1 MKNVKRFI
9 SLAIGA
15 AMTLGSLLPVNA
27 GTMSANKIYVSHFEN
42 FSGWTSEQGSNA
54 DLPDGFCAFDAAAHP
69 TRAQATGTYVDTS
82 VGTRAFKLGNGAMI
96 GYQFDRVYKTGVRR
110 ISFDV
115 KMSTAFSNA
124 ETDRS
129 KTLEMYGVENTGN
142 DNPYD
147 WWKAQTNNG
156 DTVNWDNRPYASI
169 KLGDF
174 YEVQQNTW
182 KNTQGTT
189 TQPFNDLKWH
199 KTEVLFDYDKG
210 TITYYTDGVQ
220 VGTNNDKN
228 ADKVFYFNNRT
239 GTDVYIDNFAVFH
252 GANAEY
258 ANAAQMKLDGYGGLV
273 AQNGGKVQIDLSRAL
288 TDENLSASDFTVK
301 NSGGDV
307 VSGVITKAEALSDR
321 KSTMVLTLGE
331 IPNGVY
337 TLEYKNA
344 ANSVEFTVGESKTV
358 SDYDTEQYY
367 YMNED
372 FSGYVGGVAPQW
384 QATQSSARVPSVG
397 NDSVKGN
404 TLKMTSGAVSSYMN
418 KFETFQSGKLNVE
431 FDIKASGKGW
441 GIGFIREAD
450 SAAEDYEKHLAI
462 GNIAEDGES
471 SDIYTCSKSTEPG
484 LTLKQDSAT
493 IDNTDWNHISITV
506 DMTSEKYDF
515 EITKADNTKE
525 TFSASYPYHKT
536 WKTLWY
542 DVVKTGTDE
551 VQDSYKCG
559 LNGIRLYSDG
569 TSDVE
574 FDNIKIYSD
583 NSNYISENFDNYT
596 GHYTKSNGSEDFYGL
611 PAGYFRVNDLYNP
624 IKTSFTHTEGRNY
637 NTETNAAD
645 KGAKINGVED
655 RTRIRLAQP
664 ITDIKN
670 NGFVVEFDL
679 KKNDSDRSLGLALYP
694 KEKFYGLSS
703 SAPSLWDGGVYEDP
717 IIRVSGSTL
726 KYGSARWGGTTG
738 FVDSSAQPL
747 SLIADNW
754 NHIKIE
760 FDPKNGVTAYLGEG
774 NNITKS
780 NIVSAGSVAQYWRLM
795 SEWNNIY
802 GIGIGLEKKSGEDWK
817 NLPGDDIDNFKIYG
831 LNNVTKPSVTNAN
844 AINVDGGKTVL
855 KDGINEISN
864 LTKAIEIKFSE
875 PLNETAETLTNKITL
890 SDINGTTLATGE
902 LSEDKMIY
910 KLTLNTIPDDNSYA
924 MLKMSSDIKGQDSA
938 AQLTNPVSAALK
950 FKGGMG
956 KVEISDMQLFKKI
969 DGRSFTASGVERT
982 SPTVWVPA
990 TSKTDSDAA
999 EYKIVISGTN
1009 TTGAVDDTTYN
1020 YITGIYDTVDN
1031 ADVLRGVEMNKL
1043 SVPNEIKFSIEK
1055 AVPTTS
1061 GTQTWRSFIWTYD
1074 YKPVVDMIK

>member
-27 GTMSANKIYVSHFEN
+27 GTMSANKIYVSHFED

-115 KMSTAFSNA
+115 KMSTAFNNA
-124 ETDRS
+124 ESDGS

-156 DTVNWDNRPYASI
+156 NTVNWDNRPYASI

-210 TITYYTDGVQ
+210 TITYYVDGVQ

-228 ADKVFYFNNRT
+228 ANKVFYFNNRT

-258 ANAAQMKLDGYGGLV
+258 ADAAQMKLDGYGGLV

-288 TDENLSASDFTVK
+288 TDKNLSASDFTVK

-321 KSTMVLTLGE
+321 KSTMALTLGE
-331 IPNGVY
+331 ISNGVY

-431 FDIKASGKGW
+431 FDIKTSGKGW

-462 GNIAEDGES
+462 GNIAGENGT
-471 SDIYTCSKSTEPG
+471 DVYTCSKSTDPG
-484 LTLKQDSAT
+484 LTLKQDNAT

-506 DMTSEKYDF
+506 DMTSEKYNF

-637 NTETNAAD
+637 NAETNAAD

-670 NGFVVEFDL
+670 NGFVVEFDM
-679 KKNDSDRSLGLALYP
+679 KKNDADRSLGLALYP
-694 KEKFYGLSS
+694 KEKFYGTGS

-717 IIRVSGSTL
+717 VIRVSGSTL
-726 KYGSARWGGTTG
+726 RYGSGRWGGTKE
-738 FVDSSAQPL
+738 FIDSSNQTL
-747 SLIADNW
+747 NLDLGVW
-754 NHIKIE
+754 NHIKIK
-760 FDPKNGVTAYLGEG
+760 FDPQNGVTAYLGEG
-774 NNITKS
+774 NNITQS
-780 NIVSAGSVAQYWRLM
+780 NVVSTGSVAQYWRLM

-802 GIGIGLEKKSGEDWK
+802 GIGIGLEKKNGEDWK
-817 NLPGDDIDNFKIYG
+817 NLPGDNIDNFKVYG
-831 LNNVTKPSVTNAN
+831 LNNITKPSVIGLNAVN
-844 AINVDGGKTVL
+844 IDDSKTVL
-855 KDGINEISN
+855 KDGVTEVSN
-864 LTKAIEIKFSE
+864 LTKAIEVKFSE
-875 PLNETAETLTNKITL
+875 PVNEASETLTNKITL
-890 SDINGTTLATGE
+890 TDVNGAALATGE
-902 LSEDKMIY
+902 LSADKMTY
-910 KLTLNTIPDDNSYA
+910 KLTLNTIPDDDSYA
-924 MLKMSSDIKGQDSA
+924 MLKMSSDIKSQNSA
-938 AQLTNPVSAALK
+938 AQATNPVSVALK

-956 KVEISDMQLFKKI
+956 EIAISDMQMFKKI

-1009 TTGAVDDTTYN
+1009 TTGAVDNATYN
-1020 YITGIYDTVDN
+1020 YIEGVYDTVDN
-1031 ADVLRGVEMNKL
+1031 ADILRGVEMNKL
-1043 SVPNEIKFSIEK
+1043 SIPNEIKFSIEK
-1055 AVPTTS
+1055 VVPTTT
-1061 GTQTWRSFIWTYD
+1061 GTQNWHSFIWTD
-1074 YKPVVDMIK
+1074 DFKPVVDMIK

>member
-27 GTMSANKIYVSHFEN
+27 GTMSANKIYVSHFED
-42 FSGWTSEQGSNA
+42 FSGWTSAQGSNA

-110 ISFDV
+110 ISFDI

-228 ADKVFYFNNRT
+228 ANKVFYFNNRT

-258 ANAAQMKLDGYGGLV
+258 ANAAQMKLDGYEGLV

-301 NSGGDV
+301 NSNKDV
-307 VSGVITKAEALSDR
+307 VLGVITKAEALSDR

-431 FDIKASGKGW
+431 FDIKTSGKGW

-637 NTETNAAD
+637 NAETNAAD

-795 SEWNNIY
+795 SVWNNIY

-817 NLPGDDIDNFKIYG
+817 TLPGDDIDNFKIYG

-910 KLTLNTIPDDNSYA
+910 KLTLNTILDDNSYA
-924 MLKMSSDIKGQDSA
+924 MLKMSSDIKGQNSA

-1055 AVPTTS
+1055 VVPTTS
-1061 GTQTWRSFIWTYD
+1061 GTQNWRLFIWTND
-1074 YKPVVDMIK
+1074 FKPVVDMIK

>member
-27 GTMSANKIYVSHFEN
+27 GTMSANKIYVSHFED
-42 FSGWTSEQGSNA
+42 FSGWTSAQGSNA

-82 VGTRAFKLGNGAMI
+82 VGTRAFKLGSGAMI

-115 KMSTAFSNA
+115 KMSTAFNNA
-124 ETDRS
+124 ESDGS

-228 ADKVFYFNNRT
+228 ADKVFYFINTT

-258 ANAAQMKLDGYGGLV
+258 ADAAQMKLDGYGGLV
-273 AQNGGKVQIDLSRAL
+273 AQNGGKVQIDLSRVL
-288 TDENLSASDFTVK
+288 TDKNLSASDFTVK

-404 TLKMTSGAVSSYMN
+404 TLKMSSGAVSSYMN

-431 FDIKASGKGW
+431 FDIKTSGKGW

-679 KKNDSDRSLGLALYP
+679 KKNDSDRPLGLALYP

-726 KYGSARWGGTTG
+726 RYGSGRWGGTKE

-817 NLPGDDIDNFKIYG
+817 TLPGDDVDNFKIYG

-924 MLKMSSDIKGQDSA
+924 MLKMSSDIKGQNSA

-950 FKGGMG
+950 FKSGMG

-1009 TTGAVDDTTYN
+1009 TMGAVDDTTYN
-1020 YITGIYDTVDN
+1020 YINGIYDTVDN

-1043 SVPNEIKFSIEK
+1043 SVPNEIEFSIEK

-1061 GTQTWRSFIWTYD
+1061 GTQTWRSFIWTDD

>member
-27 GTMSANKIYVSHFEN
+27 GTMSANKIYVSHFED

-228 ADKVFYFNNRT
+228 ANKVFYFNNRT

-301 NSGGDV
+301 NSNKDV
-307 VSGVITKAEALSDR
+307 VLGVITKAEALSDR

-431 FDIKASGKGW
+431 FDIKTSGKGW

-637 NTETNAAD
+637 NAETNAAD

-738 FVDSSAQPL
+738 FVNSSAQPL

-817 NLPGDDIDNFKIYG
+817 TLPGDDVDNFKIYG

-924 MLKMSSDIKGQDSA
+924 MLKMSSDIKGQNST

-1009 TTGAVDDTTYN
+1009 TMGIVDNATYN
-1020 YITGIYDTVDN
+1020 YIEGVYDTVDN
-1031 ADVLRGVEMNKL
+1031 ADVLKDVEMNKL
-1043 SVPNEIKFSIEK
+1043 SIPNEIEFSIEK

-1061 GTQTWRSFIWTYD
+1061 GTQTWRSFIWTDD

>member
-27 GTMSANKIYVSHFEN
+27 GTMSANKIYVSHFED

-115 KMSTAFSNA
+115 KMSTAFNNA
-124 ETDRS
+124 ESDGS

-156 DTVNWDNRPYASI
+156 NTVNWDNRPYASI

-210 TITYYTDGVQ
+210 TITYYVDGVQ

-228 ADKVFYFNNRT
+228 ANKVFYFNNRT

-258 ANAAQMKLDGYGGLV
+258 ADAAQMKLDGYGGLV

-288 TDENLSASDFTVK
+288 TDKNLSASDFTVK

-321 KSTMVLTLGE
+321 KSTMALTLGE
-331 IPNGVY
+331 ISNGVY

-431 FDIKASGKGW
+431 FDIKTSGKGW

-462 GNIAEDGES
+462 GNIAEDSES

-493 IDNTDWNHISITV
+493 IDNNAWNHISITV
-506 DMTSEKYDF
+506 DMTREKYDF

-637 NTETNAAD
+637 NAETNAAD

-726 KYGSARWGGTTG
+726 KYGSARWGSTTG

-795 SEWNNIY
+795 SVWNNIY

-817 NLPGDDIDNFKIYG
+817 TLPGDDIDNFKIYG

-890 SDINGTTLATGE
+890 SDINGTALATGE

-910 KLTLNTIPDDNSYA
+910 KLTLNTIPDDNSYV
-924 MLKMSSDIKGQDSA
+924 MLKMSSDIKGQNSA

-1020 YITGIYDTVDN
+1020 YINGIYDTVDN

-1061 GTQTWRSFIWTYD
+1061 GTQTWRSFIWTDD

>member
-27 GTMSANKIYVSHFEN
+27 GTMSANKIYVSHFED
-42 FSGWTSEQGSNA
+42 FSGWTSAQGSNA

-82 VGTRAFKLGNGAMI
+82 VGTRAFKLGSGAMI

-115 KMSTAFSNA
+115 KMSTAFNNA
-124 ETDRS
+124 ESDGS

-228 ADKVFYFNNRT
+228 ADKVFYFINTT

-258 ANAAQMKLDGYGGLV
+258 ADAAQMKLDGYGGLV
-273 AQNGGKVQIDLSRAL
+273 AQNGGKVQIDLSRVL
-288 TDENLSASDFTVK
+288 TDKNLSASDFTVK

-404 TLKMTSGAVSSYMN
+404 TLKMSSGAVSSYMN

-431 FDIKASGKGW
+431 FDIKTSGKGW

-679 KKNDSDRSLGLALYP
+679 KKNDSDRPLGLALYP

-726 KYGSARWGGTTG
+726 RYGSGRWGGTKE

-817 NLPGDDIDNFKIYG
+817 TLPGDDVDNFKIYG

-924 MLKMSSDIKGQDSA
+924 MLKMSSDIKGQNSA

-1020 YITGIYDTVDN
+1020 YINGIYDTVDN

-1061 GTQTWRSFIWTYD
+1061 GTQTWRSFIWTDD

>member
-27 GTMSANKIYVSHFEN
+27 GTMSANKIYVSHFED

-115 KMSTAFSNA
+115 KMSTAFNNA
-124 ETDRS
+124 ESDGS
-129 KTLEMYGVENTGN
+129 KTFGMYGVENTGN

-228 ADKVFYFNNRT
+228 ADKVFYFNNTT

-258 ANAAQMKLDGYGGLV
+258 ADAAQMKLDGYGGLV
-273 AQNGGKVQIDLSRAL
+273 AQNGGKVQIDLSRVL
-288 TDENLSASDFTVK
+288 TDKNFSASDFTVK

-431 FDIKASGKGW
+431 FDIKTSGKGW

-679 KKNDSDRSLGLALYP
+679 KKNDSDRPLGLALYP

-703 SAPSLWDGGVYEDP
+703 SAPSLWVGGVYEDP

-817 NLPGDDIDNFKIYG
+817 TLPGDDVDNFKIYG

-924 MLKMSSDIKGQDSA
+924 MLKMSSDIKGQNSA
-938 AQLTNPVSAALK
+938 VQLTNPVSAALK
-950 FKGGMG
+950 FKSGMG

-969 DGRSFTASGVERT
+969 DGRSFTASGAERT

-1020 YITGIYDTVDN
+1020 YINGIYDTVDN

>member
-27 GTMSANKIYVSHFEN
+27 GTMSANKIYVSHFED

-228 ADKVFYFNNRT
+228 ANKVFYFNNRT

-301 NSGGDV
+301 NSNKDV
-307 VSGVITKAEALSDR
+307 VLGVITKAEALSDR

-431 FDIKASGKGW
+431 FDIKTSGKGW

-462 GNIAEDGES
+462 GNIAEDSES

-493 IDNTDWNHISITV
+493 IDSTDWNHISITV

-637 NTETNAAD
+637 NAKTNAAD

-795 SEWNNIY
+795 SVWNNIY

-817 NLPGDDIDNFKIYG
+817 TLPGDDIDNFKIYG

-890 SDINGTTLATGE
+890 SDINGAALATGE

-924 MLKMSSDIKGQDSA
+924 MLKMSSDIKGQNST

-950 FKGGMG
+950 FKSGMG

-969 DGRSFTASGVERT
+969 DGRSFTASGAERT

-1009 TTGAVDDTTYN
+1009 TMGIVDNATYN
-1020 YITGIYDTVDN
+1020 YIEGVYDTVDN
-1031 ADVLRGVEMNKL
+1031 ADVLKDVEMNKL

>member
-27 GTMSANKIYVSHFEN
+27 GTMSANKVYVSHFED

-174 YEVQQNTW
+174 YEVQQTTW

-228 ADKVFYFNNRT
+228 ANKVFYFNNRT

-258 ANAAQMKLDGYGGLV
+258 ANAAQMKLDGYDGLV

-301 NSGGDV
+301 NSNKDV
-307 VSGVITKAEALSDR
+307 VLGVITKAEALSDR

-331 IPNGVY
+331 ISNGVY

-431 FDIKASGKGW
+431 FDIKTSGKGW

-493 IDNTDWNHISITV
+493 IDNNAWNHISITV

-611 PAGYFRVNDLYNP
+611 PAGYFRVKDLYNP

-679 KKNDSDRSLGLALYP
+679 KKNDSDRPLGLALYP

-802 GIGIGLEKKSGEDWK
+802 GIGMGLEQKSGEDWK
-817 NLPGDDIDNFKIYG
+817 TLPGDDVDNFKIYG

-924 MLKMSSDIKGQDSA
+924 MLKMSSDIKGQNST

-1020 YITGIYDTVDN
+1020 YINGIYDTVDN

>member
-27 GTMSANKIYVSHFEN
+27 GTMSANKIYVSHFED

-228 ADKVFYFNNRT
+228 ANKVFYFNNRT

-258 ANAAQMKLDGYGGLV
+258 ANAAQMKLDGYDGLV

-301 NSGGDV
+301 NSNKDV
-307 VSGVITKAEALSDR
+307 VLGVITKAEALSDR

-384 QATQSSARVPSVG
+384 QATQSSARVPGVG

-431 FDIKASGKGW
+431 FDIKTSGKGW

-637 NTETNAAD
+637 NAETNAAD

-738 FVDSSAQPL
+738 FVNSSAQPL

-817 NLPGDDIDNFKIYG
+817 TLPGDDVDNFKIYG

-924 MLKMSSDIKGQDSA
+924 MLKMSSDIKGQNST

-1009 TTGAVDDTTYN
+1009 TMGIVDNATYN
-1020 YITGIYDTVDN
+1020 YIEGVYDTVDN
-1031 ADVLRGVEMNKL
+1031 ADVLKDVEMNKL
-1043 SVPNEIKFSIEK
+1043 SIPNEIEFSIEK

-1061 GTQTWRSFIWTYD
+1061 GTQTWRSFIWTDD

>member
-1 MKNVKRFI
+1 MKNVKKFV

-27 GTMSANKIYVSHFEN
+27 GTMSANKVYVSHFED

-69 TRAQATGTYVDTS
+69 NRAQATGTYVDAS
-82 VGTRAFKLGNGAMI
+82 VGTRAFKLSSGAMI

-110 ISFDV
+110 ISFDI
-115 KMSTAFSNA
+115 KMSTAFNNA
-124 ETDRS
+124 ESDGN
-129 KTLEMYGVENTGN
+129 KTLELYGVENTGN

-199 KTEVLFDYDKG
+199 KTEVLFDYDNG
-210 TITYYTDGVQ
+210 TITYYVDGVQ
-220 VGTNNDKN
+220 AGINNDKN
-228 ADKVFYFNNRT
+228 ANKVFYFNNRT

-258 ANAAQMKLDGYGGLV
+258 ANANQIKIDGYGGLV

-301 NSGGDV
+301 NSNGKT

-321 KSTMVLTLGE
+321 KSTIALTLGS

-337 TLEYKNA
+337 NLEYKNA
-344 ANSVEFTVGESKTV
+344 ANSVDFTVGESKTV

-372 FSGYVGGVAPQW
+372 FSGYVGGVPPQW

-418 KFETFQSGKLNVE
+418 KFEIFQSGKLNVE
-431 FDIKASGKGW
+431 FDIKTSGKGW

-462 GNIAEDGES
+462 GNIAEDSES
-471 SDIYTCSKSTEPG
+471 SDVYTCSKSTDPG
-484 LTLKQDSAT
+484 LTLKQDNAT

-506 DMTSEKYDF
+506 DMTSEKYNF

-542 DVVKTGTDE
+542 DVVKIGTDN

-569 TSDVE
+569 TGDVE
-574 FDNIKIYSD
+574 FDNIRIYSD

-596 GHYTKSNGSEDFYGL
+596 GHYTKSDESEDFYGL

-624 IKTSFTHTEGRNY
+624 IKTSFTHTDGRNY
-637 NTETNAAD
+637 NAETNTAD

-670 NGFVVEFDL
+670 NGFVVEFDM
-679 KKNDSDRSLGLALYP
+679 KKNDADRSLGLALYP
-694 KEKFYGLSS
+694 KEKFYGTGS

-717 IIRVSGSTL
+717 AIRVSGSTL
-726 KYGSARWGGTTG
+726 RYGSGRWGGTKE
-738 FVDSSAQPL
+738 FIDSSNQTL
-747 SLIADNW
+747 NLDSGVW
-754 NHIKIE
+754 NHIKIK
-760 FDPKNGVTAYLGEG
+760 FDPQNGVTAYLGEG
-774 NNITKS
+774 NNITQS
-780 NIVSAGSVAQYWRLM
+780 NVVSTGSVAQYWRLM

-802 GIGIGLEKKSGEDWK
+802 GIGIGLEKKNGEDWK

-831 LNNVTKPSVTNAN
+831 LNNVTKPSVTNTN
-844 AINVDGGKTVL
+844 AVDIDAGKTVL

-890 SDINGTTLATGE
+890 SDINGAALATGE
-902 LSEDKMIY
+902 LSEDKMTY
-910 KLTLNTIPDDNSYA
+910 KLTLNAIPDDDSYA

-950 FKGGMG
+950 FKSGMG

-1009 TTGAVDDTTYN
+1009 TTGIVDNATYN
-1020 YITGIYDTVDN
+1020 YIEGVYDTVDN
-1031 ADVLRGVEMNKL
+1031 ADVLRDVEMNKL
-1043 SVPNEIKFSIEK
+1043 SIPNEIEFSIEK
-1055 AVPTTS
+1055 VVPTTT
-1061 GTQTWRSFIWTYD
+1061 GTQNWHSFIWTD
-1074 YKPVVDMIK
+1074 DFKPVVDMIK

>member
-1 MKNVKRFI
+1 MKKVRRFV
-9 SLAIGA
+9 SLVIGA
-15 AMTLGSLLPVNA
+15 SMTLGSLLSVNA
-27 GTMSANKIYVSHFEN
+27 GTMSANKVYVSHFED

-69 TRAQATGTYVDTS
+69 NRAQATGTYVDAS
-82 VGTRAFKLGNGAMI
+82 VGTRAFKLSSGAII

-115 KMSTAFSNA
+115 KMSTAFNNA
-124 ETDRS
+124 ESDGN
-129 KTLEMYGVENTGN
+129 KTLELYGVENTGN

-199 KTEVLFDYDKG
+199 KTEVLFDYDNG
-210 TITYYTDGVQ
+210 TITYYVDGVQ
-220 VGTNNDKN
+220 TGTNNDKN
-228 ADKVFYFNNRT
+228 ADKVFYFNNVT

-258 ANAAQMKLDGYGGLV
+258 ANATQMKLDGYNGLV
-273 AQNGGKVQIDLSRAL
+273 ASKGGKVQVDLSRAL
-288 TDENLSASDFTVK
+288 TGESLALSDFTVK
-301 NSGGDV
+301 NSNGEA
-307 VSGVITKAEALSDR
+307 VSGVITKAEVLSDR
-321 KSTMVLTLGE
+321 KSTIALTLGD
-331 IPNGVY
+331 ISNGVY

-344 ANSVEFTVGESKTV
+344 ANNVEFTVGESKTV
-358 SDYDTEQYY
+358 SNYDAEQYY
-367 YMNED
+367 YINED
-372 FSGYVGGVAPQW
+372 FSGYVGGVPAQW
-384 QATQSSARVPSVG
+384 QATQSSAGVPSVG
-397 NDSVKGN
+397 NDGVKGN
-404 TLKMTSGAVSSYMN
+404 TLKMTRGAVSSYMN

-431 FDIKASGKGW
+431 FDIKTRGKGW

-462 GNIAEDGES
+462 GNLTGENGT
-471 SDIYTCSKSTEPG
+471 DVYTCSKSTDPG
-484 LTLKQDSAT
+484 LTLKQDNAT

-525 TFSASYPYHKT
+525 TFSASHPYHKT

-551 VQDSYKCG
+551 DSYKCG

-569 TSDVE
+569 THDVE

-583 NSNYISENFDNYT
+583 NSYYISENFDNYT

-624 IKTSFTHTEGRNY
+624 IKTSFTHTDGRNY
-637 NTETNAAD
+637 NAETNTAD

-670 NGFVVEFDL
+670 NGFVVEFDM
-679 KKNDSDRSLGLALYP
+679 KKNDADRYLGLALYP
-694 KEKFYGLSS
+694 KEKFYGTGS

-717 IIRVSGSTL
+717 VIRVSGSTL
-726 KYGSARWGGTTG
+726 RYGSGRWGGTKE
-738 FVDSSAQPL
+738 FIDSSNQTL
-747 SLIADNW
+747 NLDSGVW

-774 NNITKS
+774 NNTTKS
-780 NIVSAGSVAQYWRLM
+780 NVVPANSVAQYWRLM

-802 GIGIGLEKKSGEDWK
+802 GIGIGLENKNGADWN
-817 NLPGDDIDNFKIYG
+817 NLPGDDIDNFKVYG
-831 LNNVTKPSVTNAN
+831 LNNITKPSVIGLNAVN
-844 AINVDGGKTVL
+844 IDDSKTVL
-855 KDGINEISN
+855 KDGVTEVSN
-864 LTKAIEIKFSE
+864 LTKAIEVKFSE
-875 PLNETAETLTNKITL
+875 PVNETSETLANKITL
-890 SDINGTTLATGE
+890 TDVNGNALATGE
-902 LSEDKMIY
+902 LSADKMTY
-910 KLTLNTIPDDNSYA
+910 RLTLNAIPGDNSNA
-924 MLKMSSDIKGQDSA
+924 MLKMSSDIKGQNSV
-938 AQLTNPVSAALK
+938 AQLKNPVSAALT
-950 FKGGMG
+950 FKSGMG
-956 KVEISDMQLFKKI
+956 EIAISDMQLFKKI
-969 DGRSFTASGVERT
+969 DGRSFIAWGVERT
-982 SPTVWVPA
+982 SQTVWVPA
-990 TSKTDSDAA
+990 TSKTDNDAS

-1009 TTGAVDDTTYN
+1009 TTGAVDNATYN
-1020 YITGIYDTVDN
+1020 YIEGVYDTVDN
-1031 ADVLRGVEMNKL
+1031 ADILRGVEMNKL
-1043 SVPNEIKFSIEK
+1043 SIPNEIKFSIEK
-1055 AVPTTS
+1055 VVPTTS
-1061 GTQTWRSFIWTYD
+1061 GTQNWRLFIWTND
-1074 YKPVVDMIK
+1074 FKPVVDMIK

>member
-1 MKNVKRFI
+1 MKNVKKFV

-27 GTMSANKIYVSHFEN
+27 GMMSVNKVYVSHFED

-69 TRAQATGTYVDTS
+69 NRAQATGTYVDAS
-82 VGTRAFKLGNGAMI
+82 VGTRAFKLSSGAMI
-96 GYQFDRVYKTGVRR
+96 GYQFDYVYKTGVRR
-110 ISFDV
+110 VSFDI
-115 KMSTAFSNA
+115 KMSTAFADSESDGN
-124 ETDRS
+124 
-129 KTLEMYGVENTGN
+129 KTFELYGVENTGN

-147 WWKAQTNNG
+147 WWKAQANDG
-156 DTVNWDNRPYASI
+156 DTVKWDNRPYASI

-199 KTEVLFDYDKG
+199 KTEVLFDYDNG
-210 TITYYTDGVQ
+210 TITYYVDGVQ
-220 VGTNNDKN
+220 VGINNDKN
-228 ADKVFYFNNRT
+228 ANKVFYFNNTT

-252 GANAEY
+252 GVNAEY
-258 ANAAQMKLDGYGGLV
+258 ANANQIKIDGYGGLV

-301 NSGGDV
+301 NSNGET

-321 KSTMVLTLGE
+321 KSTIVLTLGS

-337 TLEYKNA
+337 NLEYKNA
-344 ANSVEFTVGESKTV
+344 ANSVDFTVGESKTV

-372 FSGYVGGVAPQW
+372 FSGYVGGVPPQW

-418 KFETFQSGKLNVE
+418 KFETLQSGKLNVE
-431 FDIKASGKGW
+431 FDIKTSGKGW

-462 GNIAEDGES
+462 GNLTGENGT
-471 SDIYTCSKSTEPG
+471 DVYTCSKSTDPG
-484 LTLKQDSAT
+484 LTLKQDNAT

-506 DMTSEKYDF
+506 DMTSEKYNF

-525 TFSASYPYHKT
+525 TFSASHPYHKV

-569 TSDVE
+569 THDVE

-596 GHYTKSNGSEDFYGL
+596 GHYTKSDGNEDFYGL

-624 IKTSFTHTEGRNY
+624 NQYSFTHTDGRNY
-637 NTETNAAD
+637 NAETNTAD
-645 KGAKINGVED
+645 KGVKIAGKED
-655 RTRIRLAQP
+655 RIRIRLPRP
-664 ITDIKN
+664 ITDLKN
-670 NGFVVEFDL
+670 NKFVMEFDV
-679 KKNDSDRSLGLALYP
+679 KQNNTEGALGIALYP
-694 KEKFYGLSS
+694 KEKFYGKGGN
-703 SAPSLWDGGVYEDP
+703 APSIADGQYSDTV
-717 IIRVSGSTL
+717 IRVENNAL
-726 KYGSARWGGTTG
+726 IYHAARWTG
-738 FVDSSAQPL
+738 NVTNFKKD
-747 SLIADNW
+747 DNNLTLNPNAW
-754 NHIKIE
+754 NHIKLVFNNE
-760 FDPKNGVTAYLGEG
+760 GVTASVGEG
-774 NNITKS
+774 ENIIT
-780 NIVSAGSVAQYWRLM
+780 SALVKNDYAYNQLLKYT
-795 SEWNNIY
+795 NVF
-802 GIGIGLEKKSGEDWK
+802 GIAFGIENGKSGDT
-817 NLPGDDIDNFKIYG
+817 DIDNLKIYP
-831 LNNVTKPSVTNAN
+831 LDSVTKPSVISTKA
-844 AINVDGGKTVL
+844 VMSDGAETDL
-855 KDGINEISN
+855 ADGVTEIPN
-864 LTKAIEIKFSE
+864 LTKAIEVKFSE
-875 PLNETAETLTNKITL
+875 PVNEASETLTNKITL
-890 SDINGTTLATGE
+890 TDVNGAALATGE
-902 LSEDKMIY
+902 LSADKMTY
-910 KLTLNTIPDDNSYA
+910 KLTLNTIPDDDSYA
-924 MLKMSSDIKGQDSA
+924 MLKMSSDIKSQNSA
-938 AQLTNPVSAALK
+938 AQATNPVSVALK

-956 KVEISDMQLFKKI
+956 EIAISDMQLFKKI

-982 SPTVWVPA
+982 SQTVWVPA
-990 TSKTDSDAA
+990 TSKTDNDASG
-999 EYKIVISGTN
+999 YKIVISGTN
-1009 TTGAVDDTTYN
+1009 TTGTVDNATYN
-1020 YITGIYDTVDN
+1020 YIEGVYDTVDN
-1031 ADVLRGVEMNKL
+1031 ADILRGVEMNKL
-1043 SVPNEIKFSIEK
+1043 SIPNEIKFSIEK
-1055 AVPTTS
+1055 VVPTTS
-1061 GTQTWRSFIWTYD
+1061 GTQNWRLFIWTD
-1074 YKPVVDMIK
+1074 DFKPVVDMIK

>member
-1 MKNVKRFI
+1 
-9 SLAIGA
+9 
-15 AMTLGSLLPVNA
+15 MT
-27 GTMSANKIYVSHFEN
+27 
-42 FSGWTSEQGSNA
+42 
-54 DLPDGFCAFDAAAHP
+54 
-69 TRAQATGTYVDTS
+69 R
-82 VGTRAFKLGNGAMI
+82 
-96 GYQFDRVYKTGVRR
+96 
-110 ISFDV
+110 
-115 KMSTAFSNA
+115 
-124 ETDRS
+124 
-129 KTLEMYGVENTGN
+129 
-142 DNPYD
+142 
-147 WWKAQTNNG
+147 
-156 DTVNWDNRPYASI
+156 
-169 KLGDF
+169 
-174 YEVQQNTW
+174 
-182 KNTQGTT
+182 
-189 TQPFNDLKWH
+189 
-199 KTEVLFDYDKG
+199 
-210 TITYYTDGVQ
+210 
-220 VGTNNDKN
+220 
-228 ADKVFYFNNRT
+228 
-239 GTDVYIDNFAVFH
+239 
-252 GANAEY
+252 
-258 ANAAQMKLDGYGGLV
+258 
-273 AQNGGKVQIDLSRAL
+273 
-288 TDENLSASDFTVK
+288 
-301 NSGGDV
+301 
-307 VSGVITKAEALSDR
+307 
-321 KSTMVLTLGE
+321 
-331 IPNGVY
+331 
-337 TLEYKNA
+337 
-344 ANSVEFTVGESKTV
+344 
-358 SDYDTEQYY
+358 
-367 YMNED
+367 
-372 FSGYVGGVAPQW
+372 
-384 QATQSSARVPSVG
+384 
-397 NDSVKGN
+397 
-404 TLKMTSGAVSSYMN
+404 
-418 KFETFQSGKLNVE
+418 
-431 FDIKASGKGW
+431 
-441 GIGFIREAD
+441 
-450 SAAEDYEKHLAI
+450 
-462 GNIAEDGES
+462 
-471 SDIYTCSKSTEPG
+471 
-484 LTLKQDSAT
+484 
-493 IDNTDWNHISITV
+493 
-506 DMTSEKYDF
+506 EKYDF

-525 TFSASYPYHKT
+525 MFSVSHPYHKT

-637 NTETNAAD
+637 NAETNAAD

-679 KKNDSDRSLGLALYP
+679 KKNDSDRPLGLALYP

-795 SEWNNIY
+795 SVWNNIY

-817 NLPGDDIDNFKIYG
+817 TLPGDDIDNFKIYG